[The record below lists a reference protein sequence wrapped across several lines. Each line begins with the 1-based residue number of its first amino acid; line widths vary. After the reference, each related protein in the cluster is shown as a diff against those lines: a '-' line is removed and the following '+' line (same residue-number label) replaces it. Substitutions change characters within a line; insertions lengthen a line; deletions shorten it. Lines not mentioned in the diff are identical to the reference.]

1 MADQN
6 EKWMLLGASKGLGL
20 AFHEV
25 LKKHRPLDIVTT
37 MSRQAGGFDFSKE
50 SRWPEYVQ
58 EILKFQPTRLVYF
71 AAGGPYGHFEKFE
84 WKDHEWS
91 LRVSFLFP
99 AFLIHLA
106 LRGRST
112 SPQNWKNLQQMV
124 FIGSSIAESQPDP
137 GAAAYCAS
145 KHALRALIETIHLEQ
160 ANTASPAALT
170 SDVPGNSAKIQIKLF
185 SPGYMNTGLLPQ
197 GSWPRE
203 QGIAVDPHLEALKL
217 YDEVFTD

>member
-6 EKWMLLGASKGLGL
+6 TKERWVLLGASKGLGL
-20 AFHEV
+20 AFHQVLRAHRPQEEV
-25 LKKHRPLDIVTT
+25 LLL
-37 MSRQAGGFDFSKE
+37 SRTQGGFDFSKTE
-50 SRWPEYVQ
+50 RWPEYLQ
-58 EILKFQPTRLVYF
+58 KIEHFEPSRIIYF
-71 AAGGPYGHFEKFE
+71 AAGGPYGPFEKFE

-91 LRVSFLFP
+91 LKVSFLFP
-99 AFLIHLA
+99 AFLLH
-106 LRGRST
+106 SFM
-112 SPQNWKNLQQMV
+112 KNRPKSLTQMV
-124 FIGSSIAESQPDP
+124 FIGSRIAESQADP

-160 ANTASPAALT
+160 AGSLSPAALT
-170 SDVPGNSAKIQIKLF
+170 GVQLKNSASLKLKLY

-203 QGIAVDPHLEALKL
+203 QGLAVDPHLEALKL